1 MYVAFLNID
10 STRKHEKHLSV
21 TIKNTKDILEDEGI
35 GLTLQEMN
43 MMTDRYR
50 HKIFKDWVEWSRYTV
65 ARRMTYAERH
75 MTHWVNLVERES
87 EKADEN

>member
-1 MYVAFLNID
+1 MSVAFLNID

-21 TIKNTKDILEDEGI
+21 TIKNMKDILEDEGI

-50 HKIFKDWVEWSRYTV
+50 HKIFKD
-65 ARRMTYAERH
+65 
-75 MTHWVNLVERES
+75 
-87 EKADEN
+87 